1 MRNILDFQEYREKVR
16 LYEESLVQEQ
26 IMEPIE
32 EGLFKNIRKKIN
44 QKATI
49 FVRQALADEIEMG
62 KKLNEE
68 IQTAVDKLKEAI
80 DEVQKYADEH
90 GPKKSK
96 LFKEIQKIFDDIHKA
111 SFDLLEILS
120 GIEINFADYVQNAT
134 MATFVNFGVLFIPTR
149 STFLLKKSY
158 KYFIGLIKNTIRRDM
173 LMLMLNFDQFEN
185 TVLIQ
190 SLEDDTYGRDL
201 DEYQTKLN
209 AYEDFYNAV
218 LMSKGKKKVD
228 KSINDA
234 YKALRDLAKMKQ
246 QNIDRRWNSIGF
258 DTKYDNTYTKTLDQ
272 LKNYVLEDDSKYLE
286 AIKKGMMTQALD
298 EVDTKAYVE
307 LLISAAEE
315 CAYEVSNAI
324 HTNFIEK
331 VSVFKL
337 ANQKTLIELVKKD
350 KERVEKE
357 LEEKRKDEADELK
370 KMGKEKYEKAVA
382 DKGKEIFTKVIKGK
396 GVKGGEYD
404 SEYES
409 VGGKSLAAFD
419 KLGKVEY
426 EGEEYDEDSILLS
439 WLAVDGFKNWEK
451 QKDKIPPLLK
461 LVLGDMGGRNKDCYS
476 GKYTEFLMDT
486 FPSFIV
492 KNYEKKKGK
501 EAPDKIRNS
510 YYARLNNED
519 STYVDILADIIAKK
533 KGTSE
538 PEPSEPESEE
548 PKTSTSAIAKKTDGK
563 MEVDGDKEKVL
574 RKALELI
581 SENTMEISD
590 THIKRIVE
598 ITKKLCDKPLVFEYR
613 GSRENGF
620 GVELEPDELKKLEGI
635 SENLVRKELSEGD
648 TEESPTKK

>member
-1 MRNILDFQEYREKVR
+1 MNNILDFQEYREQVR
-16 LYEESLVQEQ
+16 IYEAELVKEQ
-26 IMEPIE
+26 IMEPLE

-44 QKATI
+44 QKATL
-49 FVRQALADEIEMG
+49 FVRQALSEEIEMG

-68 IQTAVDKLKEAI
+68 IQEAVKKLKDAI
-80 DEVQKYADEH
+80 DKVQEYADEH
-90 GPKKSK
+90 GPKKSE
-96 LFKEIQKIFDDIHKA
+96 LFKEIQKIFDDIHKS

-158 KYFIGLIKNTIRRDM
+158 KYFIGLIKNTIRRDL

-218 LMSKGKKKVD
+218 LMGKGKKKVD

-272 LKNYVLEDDSKYLE
+272 LKNFVLEDDSKYLE
-286 AIKKGMMTQALD
+286 AIKAGMRGQALD
-298 EVDTKAYVE
+298 EVDTKSYVE

-350 KERVEKE
+350 KERVDKE
-357 LEEKRKDEADELK
+357 LDEKHKKEEEEIMKLSD
-370 KMGKEKYEKAVA
+370 EKYEKAVEE
-382 DKGKEIFTKVIKGK
+382 KGEEIFKKVIKGT
-396 GVKGGEYD
+396 GVKKGDYD

-409 VGGKSLAAFD
+409 VGGKSLAAFE

-426 EGEEYDEDSILLS
+426 DGEEYDEEDILLA
-439 WLAVDGFKNWEK
+439 WLGKDNGKNWKKENK
-451 QKDKIPPLLK
+451 KIKPLLK
-461 LVLGDMGGRNKDCYS
+461 LTIGDIGGKNKDSYTE
-476 GKYTEFLMDT
+476 KYTEFLMET

-492 KNYEKKKGK
+492 KNYEKRKSK
-501 EAPDKIRNS
+501 EAPDKIKNAYFVRGLKN
-510 YYARLNNED
+510 D
-519 STYVDILADIIAKK
+519 SIYVDILADIIAKEK
-533 KGTSE
+533 KVGE
-538 PEPSEPESEE
+538 P
-548 PKTSTSAIAKKTDGK
+548 
-563 MEVDGDKEKVL
+563 MEVDEDKEKVL
-574 RKALELI
+574 KKALELI
-581 SENTMEISD
+581 SENKMEISD
-590 THIKRIVE
+590 THIKRIIE
-598 ITKKLCDKPLVFEYR
+598 ITKKLCGNPAEPKNTIAFEHR
-613 GSRENGF
+613 GSMEKGY
-620 GVELEPDELKKLEGI
+620 GIDVDVEELKKLENI
-635 SENLVRKELSEGD
+635 SEKLIRKELSEGEA
-648 TEESPTKK
+648 EETKETK